1 MVDDNF
7 KQKGIMS
14 EAVIAIIKFG
24 LSSLQLKGIEA
35 FVGSD
40 NVPSL
45 RIMEKNNFK
54 KEGLLRKHCYV
65 AGVYEDSIVFSIL
78 VDEYV
83 GKKNEL

>member
-40 NVPSL
+40 NVPFL
-45 RIMEKNNFK
+45 RILAKNHFI
-54 KEGLLRKHCYV
+54 KEGLLRKHYYV
-65 AGVYEDSIVFSIL
+65 AGVYEDSIIFFIL
-78 VDEYV
+78 ASEYV
-83 GKKNEL
+83 NKNN